1 MKILNHILE
10 QFRQKRFSITMY
22 GITTFVSVLL
32 SLIAFS
38 SLPQLDPEPI
48 QSRIDTIYIDRSIT
62 DSLLKD
68 VLIEI
73 HEINEKLKPKKV
85 YIKTKP
91 KLDTI
96 RIDANV
102 KILQ

>member
-1 MKILNHILE
+1 MKNSNNILE
-10 QFRQKRFSITMY
+10 QFKHKHFSIMIY
-22 GITTFVSVLL
+22 GFTTFVSVLL
-32 SLIAFS
+32 SLMTFFS
-38 SLPQLDPEPI
+38 LSQSVPETI
-48 QSRIDTIYIDRSIT
+48 NTRIDTIYIDRSIT

-73 HEINEKLKPKKV
+73 HEMNEKLKPKKV
-85 YIKTKP
+85 YIRTKP

-102 KILQ
+102 KIQQ

>member
-1 MKILNHILE
+1 MKNSNKILE
-10 QFRQKRFSITMY
+10 QFKHKRFSIIIY

-32 SLIAFS
+32 SLITFF
-38 SLPQLDPEPI
+38 SLPQSVPETI
-48 QSRIDTIYIDRSIT
+48 NTSIDTIYIDRSIT

-73 HEINEKLKPKKV
+73 HEMNEKLKPKKV
-85 YIKTKP
+85 YIRTKP

-102 KILQ
+102 KIQQ